1 MSIKS
6 AALQFSLAHPA
17 VAAVIPGATK
27 PSRIAEDIAASNES
41 VPQEFWSA
49 LREQGLIATDAPT
62 PAS

>member
-1 MSIKS
+1 M
-6 AALQFSLAHPA
+6 
-17 VAAVIPGATK
+17 AAVIPGATK